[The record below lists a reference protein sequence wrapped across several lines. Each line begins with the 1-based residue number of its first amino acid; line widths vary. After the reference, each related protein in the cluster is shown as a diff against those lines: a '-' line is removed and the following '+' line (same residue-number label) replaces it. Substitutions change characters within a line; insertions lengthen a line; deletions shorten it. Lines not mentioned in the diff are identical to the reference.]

1 MPPASRDGRK
11 LGGIR
16 DRRQTFGGDN
26 RCVAASGTPI
36 RCRPRAALKFGW
48 LENLITIPTPPLDHT
63 GVCRTEGIR
72 QRI

>member
-36 RCRPRAALKFGW
+36 RLQATCRAEIWMAGEPDHNTDTAARPYRRLS
-48 LENLITIPTPPLDHT
+48 H
-63 GVCRTEGIR
+63 
-72 QRI
+72 

>member
-1 MPPASRDGRK
+1 MPPVSRDGRE

-36 RCRPRAALKFGW
+36 RCRPPAAAEIWMAG
-48 LENLITIPTPPLDHT
+48 NLITIPSPPLDHT